1 MPVTASRLF
10 DYLEER
16 SSFVVERYVIAS
28 GAFGDLR
35 RSLRSMIVSLSESDE
50 WGATEISDRLRSVLS
65 EWLTVPVQFD
75 STVLLALKEIGEPA
89 AVESRWGGD
98 FRSHYDDACRTAQ
111 ELLELENPV
120 RATLAKILQALQ
132 EKGRSFRIF
141 CHRRS
146 REHFKSL
153 CVAAGTVA
161 LPDNVFIH
169 SVAEYREAE
178 PFDVLLK
185 VGPLRSRGW
194 GAAPDALLTAPRFD
208 TLVQVVWLG
217 CADEPS
223 FGYDPI
229 FATLHEADAAHDTG
243 AVTDRCM
250 RSLQLKWNVQ
260 ETRSRDNSIGRHDY
274 LPDID
279 EFEVFAKLRQPADLH
294 RATLVQ
300 VDEGHGIL
308 YPPHSRVLGLDTVRN
323 SVDYCLPGE
332 TLLEGMF
339 LILPLVDDDR
349 IDGLQAEDGHFSSI
363 WKEMLNAEYR
373 NNPVMLTHRLWDAG
387 LELLN
392 LQERLA
398 HWCKPPSTVIH
409 APQSMRH
416 FEILIEVLGLDFDP
430 NEPAQRRRGAWWQ
443 FAWDEIRRARG
454 EAIQAGFHEQQ
465 IVDEQ
470 LLAALGA
477 LDAEIRIN
485 TGQQTFQ
492 LAFHPSQTLRG
503 IFRFYKVL
511 AIEDGFQAPTG
522 ELKMLCE
529 LRRIDQW
536 RV

>member
-1 MPVTASRLF
+1 MPVTASKLF

-16 SSFVVERYVIAS
+16 SSFSVERYVIAS
-28 GAFGDLR
+28 AAFSDLR
-35 RSLRSMIVSLSESDE
+35 RSLRSMIVSLSQIGE

-65 EWLTVPVQFD
+65 EWLTVPVHFD
-75 STVLLALKEIGEPA
+75 GTVLLALRALGEPA
-89 AVESRWGGD
+89 TVEARWGRD
-98 FRSHYDDACRTAQ
+98 FRSQYDDACHTAQ
-111 ELLELENPV
+111 ELLVLENPV
-120 RATLAKILQALQ
+120 RSTLVNILQALQ
-132 EKGRSFRIF
+132 KNGRSFHVF

-153 CVAAGTVA
+153 CEEANTAAFS
-161 LPDNVFIH
+161 DNAFIH
-169 SVAEYREAE
+169 SVAEYREVE

-208 TLVQVVWLG
+208 SLVQVVWSG

-229 FATLHEADAAHDTG
+229 VATLHEADTG
-243 AVTDRCM
+243 AVTDQCM
-250 RSLQLKWNVQ
+250 RRILQVKWKEKVI
-260 ETRSRDNSIGRHDY
+260 RSRDNSIGRHDD

-279 EFEVFAKLRQPADLH
+279 EFAVFAKLRQQADFQ

-332 TLLEGMF
+332 TLLEGMY
-339 LILPLVDDDR
+339 LILPLVNDAQLDE
-349 IDGLQAEDGHFSSI
+349 LQAEDGHFSRI
-363 WKEMLNAEYR
+363 WKDKLNAEYR
-373 NNPVMLTHRLWDAG
+373 KSPDTLTNRLWDAG
-387 LELLN
+387 LELLH

-398 HWCKPPSTVIH
+398 YWCKPPSTVIH

-416 FEILIEVLGLDFDP
+416 FEILIKVLGLDFNP
-430 NEPAQRRRGAWWQ
+430 KEPAQRRRGAWWQ
-443 FAWDEIRRARG
+443 CAWNEIRRARG

-465 IVDEQ
+465 FVDEQ
-470 LLAALGA
+470 VLAALSA
-477 LDAEIRIN
+477 LDAQIRAN

-492 LAFHPSQTLRG
+492 LAFHPGQTLRG
-503 IFRFYKVL
+503 VFKFYKVL
-511 AIEDGFQAPTG
+511 AVEDGFQAPPV